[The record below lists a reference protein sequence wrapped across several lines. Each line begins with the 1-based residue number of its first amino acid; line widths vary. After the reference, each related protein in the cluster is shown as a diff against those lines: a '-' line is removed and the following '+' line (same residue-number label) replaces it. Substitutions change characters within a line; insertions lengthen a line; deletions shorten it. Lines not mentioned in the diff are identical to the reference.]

1 MILEFNPN
9 ANFYFVS
16 LDFKDKG
23 YTSFKKNI
31 TKLFLDEI
39 KKNQKFSRPL
49 IPFFKNELAQLKA
62 ENKIDS
68 KANNISLFKSRCMQK
83 LFDNYGNQN
92 EKASTLMAIEMD
104 LTDMHLYEFDFIFNE
119 VVAKT
124 FNKYTIQRLSNEYI
138 KDNFIDNLPN
148 FKINDFLF
156 QFFDEEK
163 RFSLGTLNR
172 NFSLIEQVDFDLFH
186 EVKKE
191 IDKYKTD

>member
-1 MILEFNPN
+1 M
-9 ANFYFVS
+9 
-16 LDFKDKG
+16 DFKDKG

>member
-172 NFSLIEQVDFDLFH
+172 NFSLTEQADFDLFH